1 MHNRN
6 RKKHEVTTLWFS
18 LNCTYLQSS
27 RKRASDWTELRP
39 IRANETFHTNKTK
52 RSAQK
57 QNVAF
62 EKRTRRLKNSWVK
75 HRLILFLSSTFGS
88 FNSSFKKLESGFY
101 TKNIPRCGSC
111 SGTRPGSGTGSGPS
125 PGPEKVRVQAVGAEP
140 GPWGRGQSLL
150 QLLLVTG
157 PAAQTA
163 AILSRGLLLLLS
175 W

>member
-57 QNVAF
+57 RNVAF

-88 FNSSFKKLESGFY
+88 FTSSFKKLESGFY
-101 TKNIPRCGSC
+101 TKNIPRSGSC
-111 SGTRPGSGTGSGPS
+111 SGTGPGSGPS
-125 PGPEKVRVQAVGAEP
+125 PGLGSGLSPGPGSGPGTRPGPEKSPDE
-140 GPWGRGQSLL
+140 GRGGGASLCY
-150 QLLLVTG
+150 
-157 PAAQTA
+157 
-163 AILSRGLLLLLS
+163 SCC